1 MLNIQ
6 WGKLFWFPSIFN
18 QVGWA
23 LFSLNAAL
31 YWSTCGV
38 SVCIHTMYVYVK
50 WMSVVKVAS
59 DSIMYRVKYEY
70 LTLTSRIHCVKASM
84 YLFLTYFSLH
94 ASNIPCIPSWLGY
107 LVFAEYSLSVFA
119 FASITLSS
127 LAQIISSPSHSPLL
141 YFPNSMPSLN
151 STSL

>member
-1 MLNIQ
+1 M
-6 WGKLFWFPSIFN
+6 FWFPSIFN

-38 SVCIHTMYVYVK
+38 SVCIHTMYAYVK
-50 WMSVVKVAS
+50 WMSVVNGAS
-59 DSIMYRVKYEY
+59 DSIMYRVKYEC
-70 LTLTSRIHCVKASM
+70 LTLAFRIHYVKASM

-94 ASNIPCIPSWLGY
+94 ASNIPHILSWLGY
-107 LVFAEYSLSVFA
+107 LVFAEYSLSM

-127 LAQIISSPSHSPLL
+127 LPQIISSSHSPLL
-141 YFPNSMPSLN
+141 YFPNSIPSSN